1 MLQLVF
7 NANLLG
13 FLKKGKKKKIFEK
26 ITKKRERRNRGEERK
41 KANKWV
47 WSGGVEAVRRRRN
60 NGWNIRT
67 MFL

>member
-47 WSGGVEAVRRRRN
+47 WSGVWR
-60 NGWNIRT
+60 
-67 MFL
+67 L